1 MIQKYIEEAKEV
13 IGNVKATEEN
23 YTFEE
28 SRAEDIDF
36 YSESFWSL
44 VTLIE
49 KATGTTLIEDDKQPL
64 IITERFPSPMDDFLE
79 KLHEKNRQSQS
90 KNLD

>member
-1 MIQKYIEEAKEV
+1 MIQKYIDEAKEV

-49 KATGTTLIEDDKQPL
+49 KATGTILVEEDKEPL
-64 IITERFPSPMDDFLE
+64 IITERFPSPMDDFME
-79 KLHEKNRQSQS
+79 KLHEKN
-90 KNLD
+90 K

>member
-1 MIQKYIEEAKEV
+1 MIQKYIEQAKEV

-49 KATGTTLIEDDKQPL
+49 KATGTILVEEDKELL
-64 IITERFPSPMDDFLE
+64 IITEIFPSPMDDFIE
-79 KLHEKNRQSQS
+79 RLHEKN
-90 KNLD
+90 K

>member
-1 MIQKYIEEAKEV
+1 MIQKYIDQAKEV
-13 IGNVKATEEN
+13 ISNVKATEEN

-49 KATGTTLIEDDKQPL
+49 KATGTTLAEDDKEPL
-64 IITERFPSPMDDFLE
+64 IITERFPSPMDDFME
-79 KLHEKNRQSQS
+79 RLHEKNRQKQG
-90 KNLD
+90 

>member
-1 MIQKYIEEAKEV
+1 MIQKYIEQAKEV

-49 KATGTTLIEDDKQPL
+49 KATGTILVEEDKEPL
-64 IITERFPSPMDDFLE
+64 IITERFPSPMDDFME
-79 KLHEKNRQSQS
+79 RLHEKNRQKQ
-90 KNLD
+90 D

>member
-1 MIQKYIEEAKEV
+1 MIQKYIDQAKEV

-49 KATGTTLIEDDKQPL
+49 KAIGINLCDDEEPL
-64 IITERFPSPMDDFLE
+64 IITERFPSPMDDFME
-79 KLHEKNRQSQS
+79 RLHEKNRQSQS
-90 KNLD
+90 KNND

>member
-1 MIQKYIEEAKEV
+1 MIQKYIDQAKEV

-49 KATGTTLIEDDKQPL
+49 KATGINLCDDN
-64 IITERFPSPMDDFLE
+64 PSPMDDFMERLR
-79 KLHEKNRQSQS
+79 EKNR
-90 KNLD
+90 

>member
-1 MIQKYIEEAKEV
+1 MIQKYIEQAKEV
-13 IGNVKATEEN
+13 IGNVKAIEEN

-36 YSESFWSL
+36 YSESFWSF

-49 KATGTTLIEDDKQPL
+49 KATGMTLVEEDKEPL
-64 IITERFPSPMDDFLE
+64 IITERFPSPMDDFME
-79 KLHEKNRQSQS
+79 RLHEKN
-90 KNLD
+90 K

>member
-1 MIQKYIEEAKEV
+1 MIQKYIEQAKEV

-28 SRAEDIDF
+28 SRVEDIDF

-49 KATGTTLIEDDKQPL
+49 KATGTILVEEDKEPL
-64 IITERFPSPMDDFLE
+64 IITEIFPSPMDDFME
-79 KLHEKNRQSQS
+79 KLHEKN
-90 KNLD
+90 K

>member
-1 MIQKYIEEAKEV
+1 MIQKYIEQAKEV

-44 VTLIE
+44 VALIE
-49 KATGTTLIEDDKQPL
+49 KAIGINLCDVS
-64 IITERFPSPMDDFLE
+64 SPMDDFME
-79 KLHEKNRQSQS
+79 KLHEKN
-90 KNLD
+90 K

>member
-1 MIQKYIEEAKEV
+1 MIQKYIEEAKQV

-49 KATGTTLIEDDKQPL
+49 KATGTTLVEDDEEPL
-64 IITERFPSPMDDFLE
+64 VITERFPSPMDDFME
-79 KLHEKNRQSQS
+79 RLHETNRQEQG
-90 KNLD
+90 

>member
-1 MIQKYIEEAKEV
+1 MIQKYIEQAKEV
-13 IGNVKATEEN
+13 INNVKATEEN

-49 KATGTTLIEDDKQPL
+49 KATGINLCDDKEPL
-64 IITERFPSPMDDFLE
+64 IITERFPSPMDDFME
-79 KLHEKNRQSQS
+79 KLHEKN
-90 KNLD
+90 K

>member
-1 MIQKYIEEAKEV
+1 MIQKYIEQAKEV

-36 YSESFWSL
+36 YSESF
-44 VTLIE
+44 
-49 KATGTTLIEDDKQPL
+49 
-64 IITERFPSPMDDFLE
+64 
-79 KLHEKNRQSQS
+79 
-90 KNLD
+90 

>member
-1 MIQKYIEEAKEV
+1 MIQKYIDEAKEV
-13 IGNVKATEEN
+13 INNVKATEEN

-49 KATGTTLIEDDKQPL
+49 KATGTTLAEDDKEPL
-64 IITERFPSPMDDFLE
+64 IITERFPSPMDDFME
-79 KLHEKNRQSQS
+79 RLHEKNRQKQG
-90 KNLD
+90 

>member
-1 MIQKYIEEAKEV
+1 MIQKYIEQAKEV

-49 KATGTTLIEDDKQPL
+49 KATGTILVEEDKEPL
-64 IITERFPSPMDDFLE
+64 IITEIFPSPMDDFMG
-79 KLHEKNRQSQS
+79 KLHEKN
-90 KNLD
+90 K

>member
-1 MIQKYIEEAKEV
+1 MIQKYIEQAKEV

-49 KATGTTLIEDDKQPL
+49 KAIGMALVEDDN
-64 IITERFPSPMDDFLE
+64 FPSPMDDFME
-79 KLHEKNRQSQS
+79 KLHETNRQSQS
-90 KNLD
+90 KNND

>member
-1 MIQKYIEEAKEV
+1 MIQKYIEQAKEV

-49 KATGTTLIEDDKQPL
+49 KATGTILVDEDKEPL
-64 IITERFPSPMDDFLE
+64 IITERFPSPMNDFME
-79 KLHEKNRQSQS
+79 RLHEKNR
-90 KNLD
+90 

>member
-1 MIQKYIEEAKEV
+1 MIQKYIDEAKEV

-44 VTLIE
+44 VNLIE
-49 KATGTTLIEDDKQPL
+49 KATGTTLAEDDKEPL
-64 IITERFPSPMDDFLE
+64 IVTERFPSPMDDFME
-79 KLHEKNRQSQS
+79 KLHEKN
-90 KNLD
+90 K